1 MRLAK
6 FLKEPGERKRY
17 VLDYS
22 EWLEDSET
30 ITGVSFSVTPS
41 GSLVVDSY
49 SIGSPATD
57 VAFFVSSGT
66 DGVSYTV
73 EAQITT
79 SVGQI
84 REDQITYAVKE
95 Y

>member
-6 FLKEPGERKRY
+6 FGKEPGERKRY

-22 EWLEDSET
+22 EWLETSET
-30 ITGVSFSVTPS
+30 ITNVAFAVTPS
-41 GSLVVDSY
+41 GALEVDSY

-57 VAFFVSSGT
+57 VAFFVSGGV
-66 DGVSYTV
+66 DGVTYSV
-73 EAQITT
+73 EAVITT